1 MQIIQE
7 KGNMK
12 IYFVIDIYEKLNLL
26 GYMNLPLPVKMG
38 LWFYIFHK
46 TNFENS
52 KKKKTGKH

>member
-38 LWFYIFHK
+38 L
-46 TNFENS
+46 
-52 KKKKTGKH
+52 